1 MAKVGPASRGVRV
14 SLPAVPS
21 AKGHAK
27 AEALPKAEA
36 WRRRRHQKFSP
47 VFTWFQPVSPSFTWF
62 HFPTPRG
69 DQFILV
75 AALLRWAF
83 CAFSRKINT
92 TDST

>member
-47 VFTWFQPVSPSFTWF
+47 VFTWF